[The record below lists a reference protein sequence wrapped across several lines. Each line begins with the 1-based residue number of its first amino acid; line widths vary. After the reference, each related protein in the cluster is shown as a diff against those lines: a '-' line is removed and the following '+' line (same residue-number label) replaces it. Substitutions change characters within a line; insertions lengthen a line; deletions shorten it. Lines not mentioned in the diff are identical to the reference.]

1 MVSLAE
7 LETVF
12 KSDCLGAQTHAR
24 HAVIGSI
31 DDLNGGGIRNSQ
43 FAQPQRQGSPRL
55 QHGFRDWTEHR
66 MPSEAREVCGSKPV
80 AWREETTIAGIVAS
94 SQARAWSY
102 RAGRRRRRVGFG
114 LGSVRVCQLFDF
126 PGLQRLFVL
135 VLVLVFSFSF
145 SLFVFTFLSLSLS
158 LPPSLP
164 HSLSLSLSL
173 PLLKMALQATP
184 WTLVMCSPAVC
195 TCWHL
200 ASRGTQTQTLFP
212 WHAYKG
218 AFIRR
223 RRRGFDSLSAA
234 QTLPM
239 ACDRRTC
246 WIASWSPAWA
256 QRNRR
261 PKRASGP
268 LRFRI
273 LALKFRGFGTVPLP
287 SSNLP
292 TATIA
297 SARPLQST

>member
-158 LPPSLP
+158 PSLPPSLP
-164 HSLSLSLSL
+164 PSLSLSLSL
-173 PLLKMALQATP
+173 
-184 WTLVMCSPAVC
+184 
-195 TCWHL
+195 
-200 ASRGTQTQTLFP
+200 
-212 WHAYKG
+212 
-218 AFIRR
+218 
-223 RRRGFDSLSAA
+223 SLSPPLKDGFASD
-234 QTLPM
+234 TLDSGDVQPSCVYM
-239 ACDRRTC
+239 LAPGLKRYSDSDSDTFSLAC
-246 WIASWSPAWA
+246 
-256 QRNRR
+256 
-261 PKRASGP
+261 
-268 LRFRI
+268 
-273 LALKFRGFGTVPLP
+273 V
-287 SSNLP
+287 
-292 TATIA
+292 
-297 SARPLQST
+297 